1 MRHRMIILVC
11 DQHVKDV
18 KGDKM
23 HLNDEERGKEAG
35 CHKIILAKKI
45 LTSYQ
50 VNLETM

>member
-1 MRHRMIILVC
+1 MKHRMIILVC

-18 KGDKM
+18 KGDKT
-23 HLNDEERGKEAG
+23 HLIDVERSTEAG